1 VKIVSSRRK
10 KIALTIA
17 IAADALQFAFLP
29 LFPAITIL
37 DDAIDVAVAIVM
49 IALLGWHWAFLPSIV
64 TKLIPVVDFL
74 PTWTAS
80 VWLVTRGKKQTPPPP
95 AVPPPPQ
102 LP

>member
-1 VKIVSSRRK
+1 MNASPRRR
-10 KIALTIA
+10 KIALVIA
-17 IAADALQFAFLP
+17 IAADALQFALLP
-29 LFPAITIL
+29 LFPAITL
-37 DDAIDVAVAIVM
+37 VDDAIDVAVAIVM

-80 VWLVTRGKKQTPPPP
+80 VWLVTRGKKQTPR
-95 AVPPPPQ
+95 VEPPPPQ